1 MPNSSDEINQEDM
14 VSPPRDHRA
23 YTDGE
28 LFKSPTSSISAES
41 GIEMRYYSFRHN
53 VRKDG
58 RRKAILPLPD
68 EDKNDT
74 SVDSVF
80 TESYV
85 SSITSNSKQEYK

>member
-1 MPNSSDEINQEDM
+1 MQSVSGDEMNDM
-14 VSPPRDHRA
+14 VSPPRESRA

-58 RRKAILPLPD
+58 RRKAILPAGD
-68 EDKNDT
+68 DDKNE

-85 SSITSNSKQEYK
+85 SSITSNSKQECK